1 MTDDQIIEIAQEVDT
16 LIIKQ
21 LEEHNLDIID
31 LSAIICSRL
40 RMKSIESDDESD
52 FDALVD
58 HLNSQTVVIP
68 KTIH

>member
-1 MTDDQIIEIAQEVDT
+1 MTDDEIIAIAQDIDT
-16 LIIKQ
+16 LIVKQ
-21 LEEHNLDIID
+21 LDDYDIDIID

-40 RMKSIESDDESD
+40 RMRSAEDDIEHD

-58 HLNSQTVVIP
+58 HLNSQTVVVP

>member
-1 MTDDQIIEIAQEVDT
+1 MTDDQIIEIATQVDT

-21 LEEHNLDIID
+21 LEEHDLDIID

-40 RMKSIESDDESD
+40 RMKSMEDNNEDD
-52 FDALVD
+52 FDTLLD